1 MVKRSG
7 KFYRKNEKEVMEALG
22 LEQTLNSGSG
32 WIEKE
37 DGQSEQVIA
46 QLKSTDAQS
55 IKVELKDIHTL
66 EYNAEVVHKLPVFV
80 VQFLTTDETFLL
92 MRPELLEELAQYLQT
107 GKVVDNRLFTIEDVP
122 DMRPGS
128 NPGRRTIKSSDRAR
142 DDVRE
147 ELSSKYQKKRRSAK

>member
-1 MVKRSG
+1 MKRSG
-7 KFYRKNEKEVMEALG
+7 KFYRKNEKEVMQALG

-55 IKVELKDIHTL
+55 IKIELKDIHTL
-66 EYNAEVVHKLPVFV
+66 EYNAEVVHKLPVFAI
-80 VQFLTTDETFLL
+80 QYLATDEVFLL
-92 MRPELLEELAQYLQT
+92 MRPEHLEELAQYLKT
-107 GKVVDNRLFTIEDVP
+107 GKVVDNRLFSIADVP

-128 NPGRRTIKSSDRAR
+128 NPGRRTIKSSNKAR

-147 ELSSKYQKKRRSAK
+147 ELSSKYQKERRSAK

>member
-1 MVKRSG
+1 MKRSG

-37 DGQSEQVIA
+37 DGQSEYVIA

-55 IKVELKDIHTL
+55 IKIELKDIHTL
-66 EYNAEVVHKLPVFV
+66 EYNAEVAHKLPVFV
-80 VQFLTTDETFLL
+80 VQYLVTGETFLL
-92 MRPELLEELAQYLQT
+92 LKPELLSDLAKYLET

-122 DMRPGS
+122 DTRPGS
-128 NPGRRTIKSSDRAR
+128 NPGRRMIRSSSSAR
-142 DDVRE
+142 EDVRK
-147 ELSSKYQKKRRSAK
+147 ELDSKYKKKRRSAT

>member
-1 MVKRSG
+1 MKRSG

-37 DGQSEQVIA
+37 DGQSEHVIA

-55 IKVELKDIHTL
+55 IKIELKDIHTL
-66 EYNAEVVHKLPVFV
+66 EYNAEVAHKLPVFV
-80 VQFLTTDETFLL
+80 VQYLVTGETFLL
-92 MRPELLEELAQYLQT
+92 LKPELLSDLAKYLET

-122 DMRPGS
+122 DTRPGF
-128 NPGRRTIKSSDRAR
+128 NPGCRMIKSSSSAR
-142 DDVRE
+142 EDVRK
-147 ELSSKYQKKRRSAK
+147 ELDSKYKKKRRSAT

>member
-1 MVKRSG
+1 MKRSG

-37 DGQSEQVIA
+37 DGQSEHVIA

-55 IKVELKDIHTL
+55 IKIELKDIHTL
-66 EYNAEVVHKLPVFV
+66 EYNAEVAHKLPVFV
-80 VQFLTTDETFLL
+80 VQYLVTGETFLL
-92 MRPELLEELAQYLQT
+92 LKPELLSDLAKYLET

-122 DMRPGS
+122 DTRPGS
-128 NPGRRTIKSSDRAR
+128 NPGRRMIKSSSSAR
-142 DDVRE
+142 EDVRK
-147 ELSSKYQKKRRSAK
+147 ELDSKYKKKRRSAT

>member
-1 MVKRSG
+1 MKRSG

-37 DGQSEQVIA
+37 DGQSEHVIA

-55 IKVELKDIHTL
+55 IKIELKDIHTL
-66 EYNAEVVHKLPVFV
+66 EYNAEVAHKLPVFV
-80 VQFLTTDETFLL
+80 VQYLATGETFLL
-92 MRPELLEELAQYLQT
+92 LKPELLSDLAKYLET

-122 DMRPGS
+122 DTRPGS
-128 NPGRRTIKSSDRAR
+128 NPGRRMIKSSSSAR
-142 DDVRE
+142 EDVRK
-147 ELSSKYQKKRRSAK
+147 ELDSKYKKKRRSAT

>member
-1 MVKRSG
+1 MKRSG
-7 KFYRKNEKEVMEALG
+7 KFYRKNEKEVMEQLG

-37 DGQSEQVIA
+37 DGQSECVIA

-80 VQFLTTDETFLL
+80 VQFLASGETFLL
-92 MRPELLEELAQYLQT
+92 VRPELLEELAQYLQT

-142 DDVRE
+142 EDVRE
-147 ELSSKYQKKRRSAK
+147 ELSSKYRKKGRSAK

>member
-1 MVKRSG
+1 MMKRSG

-37 DGQSEQVIA
+37 DGQSEHVIA

-55 IKVELKDIHTL
+55 IKIELKDIHTL
-66 EYNAEVVHKLPVFV
+66 EYNAEVAHKLPVFV
-80 VQFLTTDETFLL
+80 VQYLVTGETFLL
-92 MRPELLEELAQYLQT
+92 LKPELLSDLAKYLET

-122 DMRPGS
+122 DTRPGS
-128 NPGRRTIKSSDRAR
+128 NPGRRMIKSSSSAR
-142 DDVRE
+142 EDVRK
-147 ELSSKYQKKRRSAK
+147 ELDSKYKKKRRSAT